1 MLFQIERIEFEELCA
16 FLRLQTED
24 SFPDL
29 KDEDRLKML
38 AEKWSKNAD
47 FSTCRNN
54 ERHLVGMIAF
64 YANKKGFDFA
74 YIPHVYVSP
83 DYRHLGLFAKMLHII
98 VSYVKKKGFAK
109 IKLEVDNDNV
119 IAKTAYLRQ
128 GFVEDTTTS
137 KKTTYMIL
145 YI

>member
-1 MLFQIERIEFEELCA
+1 MIFQIERLGFEELIA
-16 FLRLQTED
+16 FLRLQAED

-38 AEKWSKNAD
+38 AEKWSKKAE

-54 ERHLVGMIAF
+54 ERQLVGMIAF
-64 YANKKGFDFA
+64 YANEKGVDFA

-83 DYRHLGLFAKMLHII
+83 DYRHQGLFAKMFHMI

-119 IAKTAYLRQ
+119 LAKTAYLRQ
-128 GFVEDTTTS
+128 DFVEDTTTS
-137 KKTTYMIL
+137 KKTTYMIKN
-145 YI
+145 I